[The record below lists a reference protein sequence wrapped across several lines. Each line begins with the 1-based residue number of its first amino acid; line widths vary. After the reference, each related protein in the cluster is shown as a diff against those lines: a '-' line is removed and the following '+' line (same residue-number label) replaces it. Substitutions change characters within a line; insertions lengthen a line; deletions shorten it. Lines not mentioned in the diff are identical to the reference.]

1 MIISNDFKSKLP
13 NMAKDSQVF
22 NFISEFPEEQE
33 SLLYLFE
40 ISGWSKT
47 DLSEL
52 LNISTS
58 ELNNYLNKKRTF
70 KSDIQERVVYLI
82 GLVNQ
87 GHRVFASV
95 EGFNKWLKKDN
106 VYLDWNSPYEMAKRL
121 SSIALVC
128 NMLNSLEFGDL
139 S

>member
-1 MIISNDFKSKLP
+1 
-13 NMAKDSQVF
+13 MAKDSQVF